1 MSSTVINQ
9 NQKGSEQQGKRAL
22 KDVNGIQAQS
32 PPSKKIISK
41 KKVSVSVSVSVVSTR
56 PAGTLPVTALTTLPM
71 KVIIDKIKSADK
83 KEMVTF
89 LKKVVLEFPHVIGT
103 IFDPEEYPGTVV
115 KYNLT
120 TKKNEQKKT
129 LTDAFKQIVAND
141 NDPEETLVGMICS
154 SCDYE
159 PAIIQLGKLM
169 DTEFMPKKYPNR
181 FEKEHPML
189 SRCFMCAK
197 QEDEEESLKKVHDL
211 KACTK
216 CVCTTYTKSELNS
229 TFSLSSKDTCNIAS
243 TTKTHGHYHSI
254 IYIFRFKDAAQACYH
269 KFGCLSN
276 FVREKNSYYH
286 TDIL

>member
-1 MSSTVINQ
+1 MYTMSSPVVNQ
-9 NQKGSEQQGKRAL
+9 NQKGNEQQGKRAL
-22 KDVNGIQAQS
+22 KDINGIQVQS
-32 PPSKKIISK
+32 PPSKKTSSK
-41 KKVSVSVSVSVVSTR
+41 KKVSVSVVSTR
-56 PAGTLPVTALTTLPM
+56 LAGTLPATVVTTLPM

-83 KEMVTF
+83 KEMVIF

-159 PAIIQLGKLM
+159 PAIIQRGKLM
-169 DTEFMPKKYPNR
+169 DTAFMPKKYPHR

-189 SRCFMCAK
+189 SRCFMCAT
-197 QEDEEESLKKVHDL
+197 QEDEEGSLKKIHDL
-211 KACTK
+211 KACTN
-216 CVCTTYTKSELNS
+216 CLGTTYTKSELNS
-229 TFSLSSKDTCNIAS
+229 TFSLSSNDTNTITS
-243 TTKTHGHYHSI
+243 TTKTHGHYNSI
-254 IYIFRFKDAAQACYH
+254 IYIFRFKDAAQACYQ

-276 FVREKNSYYH
+276 FVREKKSYSH